1 MTLLSIALLSIDL
14 NLQALD
20 GLLPPSKKDE
30 G

>member
-1 MTLLSIALLSIDL
+1 MNSPRVNHGFDL

-30 G
+30 E